1 MITSMLNDDAQTG
14 HLPKW
19 SEDDSEGYAMVG
31 DPADDIIADAYAF
44 GARNFKVHQALED
57 MERQADVPSDIR
69 PGLDYYKRGGYLPIN
84 GKYKCCDYNAAVS
97 TQEQYNVD
105 DNSVAE
111 LASELGENGVAKKFA
126 IRAQNWQN
134 VFDPASGFMQPKLLN
149 GAFEPGFGPE
159 PGFGLDPENGF
170 TETDSFVSTT
180 MIPFDVLGLVEAE
193 GGDGA
198 WIELLNGLTSSVAA
212 DGVNQVQMG
221 DEPSFGVPWEYDY
234 VGVPFKTQQ
243 VVREIQ
249 DQDFADRPA
258 GLAGNDDLG
267 EMSSWYVWSA
277 LGAYPENPGSSEV
290 VLGSPLFKDIVF
302 HLGDGGTITEKAPAA
317 AANAPYVRSLTV
329 NGTSWTRTY
338 LRSSV
343 FTKGGTLDWTLATSP
358 STTWGAA
365 AKDAPPSSSEGLL
378 PALGYVA
385 NSNGES
391 LVDPG
396 SSVNIS
402 LGVQSMS
409 KGSQHISWSA
419 TSEAGSGIAV
429 EPASRTLTVK
439 SDSRSAEPIHL
450 HVQAATAAG
459 TYTVTFALHTA
470 NGTALPDV
478 VTEVEVP

>member
-1 MITSMLNDDAQTG
+1 
-14 HLPKW
+14 
-19 SEDDSEGYAMVG
+19 
-31 DPADDIIADAYAF
+31 
-44 GARNFKVHQALED
+44 
-57 MERQADVPSDIR
+57 
-69 PGLDYYKRGGYLPIN
+69 
-84 GKYKCCDYNAAVS
+84 
-97 TQEQYNVD
+97 
-105 DNSVAE
+105 
-111 LASELGENGVAKKFA
+111 
-126 IRAQNWQN
+126 
-134 VFDPASGFMQPKLLN
+134 
-149 GAFEPGFGPE
+149 
-159 PGFGLDPENGF
+159 
-170 TETDSFVSTT
+170 
-180 MIPFDVLGLVEAE
+180 
-193 GGDGA
+193 
-198 WIELLNGLTSSVAA
+198 
-212 DGVNQVQMG
+212 MG

-459 TYTVTFALHTA
+459 TYTVTFALHTG